1 MSWTLELEQPFA
13 SMVIRRYR
21 WPSGL
26 KLVIAPDHAADIFSY
41 QTWLG
46 VGSRNERKGHTG
58 IAHLFEHLLFSCPTS
73 IPAGEFDRRIEAC
86 GGDTNAA
93 TWADWTY
100 YRTSLPARD
109 LELAIRLEADRMSN
123 LHLASELIEAEREVV
138 LNERLE
144 HVDNDVDGYLDEQLF
159 HTAFTHHPY
168 GTPTIGWLDDIRALT
183 RDEIRSF
190 YATHY
195 VPNNAT
201 IVVVGAVE
209 PDRLLDLVARHY
221 GELEPATMPSAE
233 IATEPE
239 QRGPRRVALARPVT
253 ADRLVVGYKAPPQSH
268 PDWIALE
275 FLSSVLSSGPSAR
288 LNRALI
294 VDRQLATSVT
304 SHLMPFRDPSL
315 LQLAVN
321 LRRGCP
327 AADAEAV
334 IDEILADLAS
344 RPLDAAELAKV
355 RNCVETEFWSELQ
368 SCDGKAEA
376 LGHFEATLGD
386 LRQLFTIA
394 SALDRVGAEAVMRA
408 ARTYCDARHRT
419 TVVAEPESAA

>member
-13 SMVIRRYR
+13 STVIRRYR

-26 KLVIAPDHAADIFSY
+26 KLVVAADHAASIFSY
-41 QTWLG
+41 QTWFG

-58 IAHLFEHLLFSCPTS
+58 IAHLFEHLMFSCPTS

-109 LELAIRLEADRMSN
+109 LDLAVGLEADRISN
-123 LHLASELIEAEREVV
+123 LHLDSELIEAEREVV
-138 LNERLE
+138 VNERLE

-159 HTAFTHHPY
+159 TTAFTHHPY

-183 RDEIRSF
+183 RDEIRNF

-201 IVVVGAVE
+201 IVVVGAV
-209 PDRLLDLVARHY
+209 DTAQLLELVARHY
-221 GELEPATMPSAE
+221 GELDPATLPQTA
-233 IATEPE
+233 IAAEPE
-239 QRGPRRVALARPVT
+239 QVAPRCINLARPVT
-253 ADRLVVGYKAPPQSH
+253 ADRLVVGYKAPAQSH

-275 FLSSVLSSGPSAR
+275 FLSSVLSGGPSAR
-288 LNRALI
+288 LNRELI
-294 VDRQLATSVT
+294 VERQLATAVT

-315 LQLAVN
+315 LQIAVN
-321 LRRGCP
+321 LRRGCS
-327 AADAEAV
+327 AASAEAV
-334 IDEILADLAS
+334 IDEIFADLAS
-344 RPLDAAELAKV
+344 RPLDPGELAKV
-355 RNCVETEFWSELQ
+355 RNCVETEFWSELI

-376 LGHFEATLGD
+376 FGHFETTLGD

-394 SALDRVGAEAVMRA
+394 SGLDQIGAEAVMNA
-408 ARTYCDARHRT
+408 ARTYCDARRRT
-419 TVVAEPESAA
+419 TVVAEPEGDA